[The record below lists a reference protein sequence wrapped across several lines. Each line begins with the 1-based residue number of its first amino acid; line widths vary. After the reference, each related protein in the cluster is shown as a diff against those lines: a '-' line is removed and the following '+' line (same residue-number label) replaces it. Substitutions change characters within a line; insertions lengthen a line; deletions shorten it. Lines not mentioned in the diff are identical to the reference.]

1 MASCLGCCFG
11 NTSTDKHR
19 STDKIDGGSTLP
31 ALQPVSSPHHAPVIG
46 QTESSSVVQDKENQ
60 DGGSTLPAFQQ
71 YTYEQLAWAT
81 GQFSNNF
88 LLGEGAFGQVYK
100 GNLDGKVVAIKKLKI
115 IQDEQH
121 ENLQTKLDEIEVIS
135 HVTHLHIVKLL
146 GYCNEEANKLLV
158 LEYVPN
164 KSLKSHLHGK
174 RLLEWKDRMN
184 IAIGAAKGLQYLHE
198 DCDPKIIHR
207 DIKSDNI
214 LIGNEFE
221 AKIADFSLAKILP
234 ITDDIT
240 HITTMLRGTNIY
252 ADPEYDPLQRVS
264 EKSDVYSYGVVLLEL
279 ITGRKPQDAHS
290 NIIEWARLRIVSA
303 LSGGIYHALVDSKL
317 DSKLASYE
325 TKEMERMISCA
336 AASVY
341 KSSKLRPRMK
351 DIIGVLNGTTP
362 PEQIWNSEDNA
373 FLSEKG
379 KRRAA
384 RPWLT

>member
-19 STDKIDGGSTLP
+19 STDKIDGGSTLSALQPVSSPDHAPVIGQTESSSIVQDQENQDGGSTLP

-60 DGGSTLPAFQQ
+60 
-71 YTYEQLAWAT
+71 
-81 GQFSNNF
+81 
-88 LLGEGAFGQVYK
+88 
-100 GNLDGKVVAIKKLKI
+100 
-115 IQDEQH
+115 
-121 ENLQTKLDEIEVIS
+121 
-135 HVTHLHIVKLL
+135 
-146 GYCNEEANKLLV
+146 
-158 LEYVPN
+158 
-164 KSLKSHLHGK
+164 
-174 RLLEWKDRMN
+174 
-184 IAIGAAKGLQYLHE
+184 
-198 DCDPKIIHR
+198 
-207 DIKSDNI
+207 
-214 LIGNEFE
+214 
-221 AKIADFSLAKILP
+221 
-234 ITDDIT
+234 
-240 HITTMLRGTNIY
+240 
-252 ADPEYDPLQRVS
+252 DPEYDPLQRVS

-373 FLSEKG
+373 FLSG
-379 KRRAA
+379 
-384 RPWLT
+384 